1 MFSTQQYFGFDPRT
15 LPGCALWL
23 DAQDPNGNGSIPSG
37 GSSITTWT
45 DKSGAGKN
53 FTATGTVTFNT
64 SPSRITLN
72 GSSYLENT
80 TITDS
85 VFTVFYVYQKTSGS
99 GALFTN
105 NNTLNNTG
113 FFPRQSGTGLTSITT
128 SDSTF
133 FQQTSTIPDNS
144 INNLVVQYDSSNN
157 IYVHLNGTLNLQ
169 TTVAG
174 TITRNRLT
182 LGYRGANNDYMTGSY
197 YEIVYFNTALTTA
210 QRQQVEGYLAWKWG
224 LQANLPTGH
233 SFRPN
238 PTAMRIFQPND
249 IAGLQLWFDGLD
261 PNGNGTVPA
270 NNAALSTW
278 VDKSGTGNS
287 GSASGTT
294 PLYQSGSGV
303 LFSTGAYLTNYSAS
317 LTNESLFFV
326 YTPTTSTASIVLA
339 GPSANGGRT
348 LLNNTN
354 LRLESSS
361 YFVAFGSLTPDGT
374 VPLNQRCQSAYVIT
388 SGSSVVV
395 HNGVTYSPVS
405 LSFTAGLTT
414 RIGAAGSTLTQF
426 FKGTI
431 HEVIAYN
438 VALTASQRQQIEG
451 YLASKWRISGSLPTT
466 QPYYL
471 QRALP
476 STPLFTP
483 VNVSNCRLWLDAA
496 DRSRITFG
504 TGSNISNWT
513 DKSSNGYTFSQATSI
528 SQAVYVENSLNG
540 LPVVSLTTNKG
551 LTGTTFSPN
560 GLTAMSLFAVVN
572 NTGNQNPATNTN
584 FQFLGW
590 NETGGWGQVYLGA
603 YTPFMEWRFG
613 TGQAENKPFANFQSN
628 VGASYNVLSVSKS
641 GTSEPAYRNG
651 TLLSNYTAAN
661 TTISGTGSTTRIG
674 LNSAQNNL
682 AELIVYSGAITTR
695 ERQQI
700 EGYLAWKWGLQ
711 NSLPTT
717 HPYYKFRP

>member
-1 MFSTQQYFGFDPRT
+1 M
-15 LPGCALWL
+15 WL
-23 DAQDPNGNGSIPSG
+23 DGADTNTLFSDSG
-37 GSSITTWT
+37 GTTPATVGGTIGYWK
-45 DKSGAGKN
+45 DKSADGRHYTQA
-53 FTATGTVTFNT
+53 TAANRPLYDALGSVTFNT
-64 SPSRITLN
+64 SAH
-72 GSSYLENT
+72 YLTYSGTWT
-80 TITDS
+80 TGGWD
-85 VFTVFYVYQKTSGS
+85 VFTVSTPLVSTANWKTMWRGATTDHPTLIESGS
-99 GALFTN
+99 TRLGYYHNASL
-105 NNTLNNTG
+105 G
-113 FFPRQSGTGLTSITT
+113 
-128 SDSTF
+128 
-133 FQQTSTIPDNS
+133 FQQFGSLTFAGGTRRLLYVSISSSRAYSAALDGTVATSAAGG
-144 INNLVVQYDSSNN
+144 
-157 IYVHLNGTLNLQ
+157 NGTADTQMFYSLGSSSAGGQ
-169 TTVAG
+169 PWG
-174 TITRNRLT
+174 TINEVIIVPNTTLT
-182 LGYRGANNDYMTGSY
+182 
-197 YEIVYFNTALTTA
+197 
-210 QRQQVEGYLAWKWG
+210 QRQQIEGYLAWKWG

-287 GSASGTT
+287 GTASGTT

-348 LLNNTN
+348 LINNTN

-405 LSFTAGLTT
+405 LSFTGGLTT

-451 YLASKWRISGSLPTT
+451 YLAAKWGLSSSLPTT